1 MVINLKYNISNE
13 KLKLIVDELGE
24 EYKDML
30 IAKTLSNLDELDIDE
45 ISPSELIRLDV
56 EIKKRLNI
64 DKAESKRNRILSLI
78 SLVGVLYA
86 MLGLFL
92 MIFKELDR
100 YMIENPA
107 NMIAILCIFIGLL
120 TSIMAIFMKL
130 YPIKTFTK
138 NSTPMFSQ
146 YEIVSKWKEIEAI
159 MIQLTPVENQSTL
172 KKMIDYLEDL
182 NIINNEDYQNIK
194 QLLSYRNSLVHSTNE
209 KDLIPNKQSKE
220 LIKKADDI
228 IKKLKL
234 LI

>member
-138 NSTPMFSQ
+138 
-146 YEIVSKWKEIEAI
+146 
-159 MIQLTPVENQSTL
+159 IQHLCF
-172 KKMIDYLEDL
+172 L
-182 NIINNEDYQNIK
+182 NM
-194 QLLSYRNSLVHSTNE
+194 R
-209 KDLIPNKQSKE
+209 
-220 LIKKADDI
+220 
-228 IKKLKL
+228 
-234 LI
+234 